1 MSRVRTPS
9 RSRVL
14 SLHLQVTFQS
24 PAATPQQLRLLHA
37 PAVNCAFKPLP
48 VQLHITAGDAQ
59 QLQHSLSVA
68 QHVHV
73 QRYLKLEMQGLAVPS
88 TAGEQEVQEQRL
100 VQQARS
106 YLALCCALC

>member
-1 MSRVRTPS
+1 V
-9 RSRVL
+9 
-14 SLHLQVTFQS
+14 QVTFQS
-24 PAATPQQLRLLHA
+24 PATTPQQLRLLHA

-68 QHVHV
+68 PHVHV

-88 TAGEQEVQEQRL
+88 TAGEHSAGAAPET
-100 VQQARS
+100 AGT
-106 YLALCCALC
+106 C